1 MEELPSCCGLT
12 VTLELQVD
20 VEISVFRLTQAGRHR
35 LSSAIDCSSGL
46 LV

>member
-1 MEELPSCCGLT
+1 MEVLPSCYDLT

-20 VEISVFRLTQAGRHR
+20 VEISASRLIQAGRHV